1 MQANFR
7 WILAVAITLLL
18 CGPLHGNEA
27 PWGRAAE
34 MESDYSAQKVVYDL
48 FQGGD
53 AVDSVLDRA
62 SFLSMLNDADPF
74 DHKIVVVI
82 HGDAIPYFAVDH
94 YAEHREVMARAQ
106 SLSVGDIVEYRL
118 CGAAARM
125 RGFEA
130 RDFHGFVNV
139 VPMADAEIVKL
150 QQQGFAY
157 MQ

>member
-1 MQANFR
+1 MYSKLNRIF
-7 WILAVAITLLL
+7 IVLAAVLLPVQSHA
-18 CGPLHGNEA
+18 GEA

-34 MESDYSAQKVVYDL
+34 MASEYAEQKVVYDL
-48 FQGGD
+48 FGGAE
-53 AVDSVLDRA
+53 AVESALDRA

-82 HGDAIPYFAVDH
+82 HGDAIPHFAVAH
-94 YAEHREVMARAQ
+94 YTDNRDLMIRAQ

-125 RGFEA
+125 LGFGA
-130 RDFHGFVNV
+130 SDFHGFVNV